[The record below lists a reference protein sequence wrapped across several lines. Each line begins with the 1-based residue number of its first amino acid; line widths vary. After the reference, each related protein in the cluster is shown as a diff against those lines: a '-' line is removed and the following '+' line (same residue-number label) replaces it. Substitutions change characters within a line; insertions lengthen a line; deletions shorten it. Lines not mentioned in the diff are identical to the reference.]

1 MADRDACRC
10 ELIWEAKRVGT
21 AESPSGETLEIGAPG
36 PWTPGRLL
44 SLAAQSSL
52 MVEFLRLAEEAA
64 LPVLGYVSSAETRFD
79 PSGTDAGTLTLSP
92 CIVVGSQQDSAHAER
107 LLEEAMEASPV
118 CRLLRG
124 DAELDGRL
132 VVAMRIPA

>member
-1 MADRDACRC
+1 MIDRDRCRC
-10 ELIWEAKRVGT
+10 ELVWDMERVGT
-21 AESPSGETLEIGAPG
+21 AETPGGETLEISESG

-52 MVEFLRLAEEAA
+52 MMEFLRLAEEAE
-64 LPVLGYVSSAETRFD
+64 LPVLGYVSSGEAMLG
-79 PSGTDAGTLTLSP
+79 PSEKGPAALVVSP
-92 CIVVGSQQDSAHAER
+92 CVVVGSQQDSARAER

-124 DAELDGRL
+124 GTELDARL
-132 VVAMRIPA
+132 VVAAQISA